1 MRDPEDRPSIYQ
13 TTKPLETEE
22 DSFVENDYQ
31 NMQGSLFNIY
41 DEPNQLQVSLNDNRN
56 DIWQKDKVSH

>member
-1 MRDPEDRPSIYQ
+1 MRDAEDRPSIYQ